1 MKYRIILFDPDEE
14 GGGSQEMNLL
24 EFDAKNKKDALCQ
37 FEDFKTSFRNSVF
50 EEEVADDLELYRMD
64 VIEKKTK
71 IV

>member
-14 GGGSQEMNLL
+14 GNSQEMNLL

-50 EEEVADDLELYRMD
+50 EEEVADDLELYRID
-64 VIEKKTK
+64 VKEKKTK